1 MSCKVY
7 EYDEFQLIIGENAVS
22 IFEHFDVWIMH
33 GLSKQD
39 AVKRI
44 AEGGTYIEGLCNE
57 HPTDPNAK
65 PFIFLNLNSCN
76 VPEYKLMAL
85 IMHET
90 MHMSDHIYNGCWDS
104 DEENMITWAENT
116 AIKIFEELFL

>member
-1 MSCKVY
+1 MFCKVI

-22 IFEHFDVWIMH
+22 IFDHFDVWIMH

-39 AVKRI
+39 ALVRI
-44 AEGGTYIEGLCNE
+44 NEGGTYIDGLCNV
-57 HPTDPNAK
+57 HPTDSNAK

-90 MHMSDHIYNGCWDS
+90 MHMSGHIYNGCWDS

-116 AIKIFEELFL
+116 AINIYEKVFL

>member
-1 MSCKVY
+1 
-7 EYDEFQLIIGENAVS
+7 
-22 IFEHFDVWIMH
+22 MH

-39 AVKRI
+39 AVVRI
-44 AEGGTYIEGLCNE
+44 SEGGTYIDGLCNE

-65 PFIFLNLNSCN
+65 PFIFLNLNSCD
-76 VPEYKLMAL
+76 VPCYKLMAL

-116 AIKIFEELFL
+116 AIDIYEKVFL

>member
-1 MSCKVY
+1 MACKVI
-7 EYDEFQLIIGENAVS
+7 EYDEFDLIIGENAIS
-22 IFEHFDVWIMH
+22 IFDHFGVWIMH

-44 AEGGTYIEGLCNE
+44 SEGGTYIDGLCNE
-57 HPTDPNAK
+57 HPTDLNAK
-65 PFIFLNLNSCN
+65 PFIFLNLNSCD
-76 VPEYKLMAL
+76 VPCYKLMAL

-116 AIKIFEELFL
+116 AIDIYEKLFL

>member
-22 IFEHFDVWIMH
+22 IFDHFGVWIMH

-39 AVKRI
+39 AIKRI
-44 AEGGTYIEGLCNE
+44 AEGGTYIDGLCNVN
-57 HPTDPNAK
+57 PVDSNAK

-116 AIKIFEELFL
+116 AIDIYEKVFL

>member
-1 MSCKVY
+1 MACKVI
-7 EYDEFQLIIGENAVS
+7 EYDEFDLIIGENAIS
-22 IFEHFDVWIMH
+22 IFDHFGVWIMH

-39 AVKRI
+39 AVVRI
-44 AEGGTYIEGLCNE
+44 SEGGTYIDGLCNE

-65 PFIFLNLNSCN
+65 PFIFLNLNSCD
-76 VPEYKLMAL
+76 VPCYKLMAL

-116 AIKIFEELFL
+116 AIDIYEKVFL

>member
-90 MHMSDHIYNGCWDS
+90 MHMSDHIYDGCWDS

-116 AIKIFEELFL
+116 AIDIYEKIFL

>member
-1 MSCKVY
+1 MACKVI

-76 VPEYKLMAL
+76 VPCYKLMAL
-85 IMHET
+85 IMHEC

-104 DEENMITWAENT
+104 DEENMITWAENI
-116 AIKIFEELFL
+116 AIDIYEKLFL